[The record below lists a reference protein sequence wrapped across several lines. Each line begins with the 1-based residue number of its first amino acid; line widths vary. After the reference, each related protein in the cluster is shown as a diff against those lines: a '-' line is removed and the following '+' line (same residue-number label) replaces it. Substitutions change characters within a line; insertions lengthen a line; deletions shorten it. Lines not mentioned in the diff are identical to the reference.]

1 MFYFFENYI
10 SMFRTNETK
19 IEVTELKI
27 YNQRTRLYRFGFYSN
42 YTKTYCVYD
51 IEREINY

>member
-19 IEVTELKI
+19 TEVTELKI

-51 IEREINY
+51 RDR